1 MKKFDVEITETLQ
14 RKVSVEAASQEDA
27 ERMVTQAW
35 NNQDYVLDS
44 GDFTGVDF
52 KTVGE
57 HELAETRTMDVL
69 LVQPNAYPK
78 KISVGT
84 ELEDLQAMVGGDIEV
99 TYPFEDEVAII
110 LNESGKINGLPLNRA
125 IYTEDGDMQDIYAGD
140 FLVVGLTEDDFGSL
154 TSEQM
159 QKFEEQFHQP
169 QMFVRMGRSIMAIPV
184 PDDMVKKMEEK
195 AAKPQEKSKPAP
207 DRDSLK
213 GRRRRFMQEEVEN
226 RTVNLAISTT
236 KLTFRTIVNGYNA
249 WKRHHQAKVAQKT
262 AQLPVGKQSIKELIG
277 QNQGVSSIPIE
288 KTDLKGFEQVAR
300 KYGVDY
306 AITKDQNVVPPKYTV
321 FFKAKDADALTS
333 AFEEFTNR
341 KLKAKEK
348 PSVLEQLNKLKELVA
363 AILPDKVRHK
373 SQERDL

>member
-1 MKKFDVEITETLQ
+1 MQEEVEN
-14 RKVSVEAASQEDA
+14 R
-27 ERMVTQAW
+27 
-35 NNQDYVLDS
+35 
-44 GDFTGVDF
+44 
-52 KTVGE
+52 TVN
-57 HELAETRTMDVL
+57 LA
-69 LVQPNAYPK
+69 
-78 KISVGT
+78 I
-84 ELEDLQAMVGGDIEV
+84 
-99 TYPFEDEVAII
+99 
-110 LNESGKINGLPLNRA
+110 
-125 IYTEDGDMQDIYAGD
+125 
-140 FLVVGLTEDDFGSL
+140 
-154 TSEQM
+154 
-159 QKFEEQFHQP
+159 
-169 QMFVRMGRSIMAIPV
+169 
-184 PDDMVKKMEEK
+184 
-195 AAKPQEKSKPAP
+195 
-207 DRDSLK
+207 
-213 GRRRRFMQEEVEN
+213 MQEEVEN

-306 AITKDQNVVPPKYTV
+306 AITKDQNVMPPKYTV